1 MGYCASMYK
10 SSFHVKTEYTGRV
23 IKKLENYGYT
33 AELDDD
39 GNIIRLDFNRDK
51 IAYDEDT
58 MFQAIAPYVEDGSF
72 IEMAGEDGDRWRWVF
87 KDGKCKEV
95 RAKVTWSDE

>member
-1 MGYCASMYK
+1 MGYCASMSK
-10 SSFHVKTEYTGRV
+10 SSFHVRRKYTGIV

-39 GNIIRLDFNRDK
+39 GNIICLYFNGDK
-51 IAYDEDT
+51 IAHDEDT

-72 IEMAGEDGDRWRWVF
+72 IEMAGENGDRWRWVF
-87 KDGKCKEV
+87 KDGRCEEF
-95 RAKVTWSDE
+95 RPKVTWPDE

>member
-1 MGYCASMYK
+1 MGYCASMNR

-23 IKKLENYGYT
+23 SKKLKNYGYT

-39 GNIIRLDFNRDK
+39 GSIISLDFNGDK

-58 MFQAIAPYVEDGSF
+58 IFQAIAPYVGDGSF
-72 IEMAGEDGDRWRWVF
+72 IEMIGEDGERWRWVF
-87 KDGKCKEV
+87 EDGKCKEV
-95 RAKVTWSDE
+95 RAKLTWLDE